1 MTLYDEKF
9 FNLIRNLG
17 GEVVTELLKVQ
28 SINSART
35 LLRMTDVYSFLD
47 LDSDGTT
54 VIKPGVANNINYI
67 FTLLRFKKEQ
77 LKEKEKNVDYESDM
91 LYSLVQNNPLLK
103 ALTRWYQK
111 AEQLPF
117 TEKQTL
123 LPTLIDNITNNLS
136 KSTNN
141 YRYDELVQ
149 RFAVIL
155 YILGGK
161 FAYNFVRLNLVCALP
176 CPTTITNL
184 IKDKHLKLNEAEFRF
199 DVLEQHFMSKNS
211 KYGFASEDTTGI
223 IKKVVY
229 NTDTNSFIGFC
240 TPLDNGVPVAHH
252 FRTESFYQLKEWFA
266 YVEKAALLNLH
277 MIQPLSQDV
286 TTSSSFILSAYGIS
300 NTFTSSDI
308 VQKWI
313 YIFNECSSR
322 NIRII
327 GFATVKQRNLPKEA
341 LNIFLF
347 SSQPCESTFENARA
361 LSGIY
366 HTVVNFTAADFLR
379 RSEKLSILNE
389 EKCNNVLDENDRE
402 LKFPIHHKESRVYY
416 DSLSK
421 NIILAAFN
429 RAKEL
434 VSNLNI
440 LPSLKECNACELNGL
455 SKNISD
461 SIRFNINSDNYLAT
475 YSDSSSD
482 SESDYDDEAMESNEF
497 DSDLINV
504 DEEDKDAAM
513 TRNFD
518 EIKTEKI
525 NFT

>member
-28 SINSART
+28 CINSTRT
-35 LLRMTDVYSFLD
+35 LLRMTDVYSFLE
-47 LDSDGTT
+47 LDCHEINDFKKKVTFNLANGTT

-67 FTLLRFKKEQ
+67 FNLLRFKEQQ
-77 LKEKEKNVDYESDM
+77 LKEKEKNVDYEKDV
-91 LYSLVQNNPLLK
+91 LYKLVQNNSLLK
-103 ALTRWYQK
+103 SLILWYQK
-111 AEQLPF
+111 AEQLHF

-136 KSTNN
+136 KSTNQ
-141 YRYDELVQ
+141 YCYDELVQ

-155 YILGGK
+155 YILGGR

-184 IKDKHLKLNEAEFRF
+184 IQDKNLKLNEAEFRF
-199 DVLEQHFMSKNS
+199 DLLEQHFMSKNS

-240 TPLDNGVPVAHH
+240 TPLDNGIPIAHH

-266 YVEKAALLNLH
+266 DVEKAALLNLH

-286 TTSSSFILSAYGIS
+286 TNSSSFILSAFSIS

-327 GFATVKQRNLPKEA
+327 GFATGNS
-341 LNIFLF
+341 IFF
-347 SSQPCESTFENARA
+347 
-361 LSGIY
+361 
-366 HTVVNFTAADFLR
+366 
-379 RSEKLSILNE
+379 
-389 EKCNNVLDENDRE
+389 
-402 LKFPIHHKESRVYY
+402 
-416 DSLSK
+416 
-421 NIILAAFN
+421 
-429 RAKEL
+429 
-434 VSNLNI
+434 
-440 LPSLKECNACELNGL
+440 
-455 SKNISD
+455 
-461 SIRFNINSDNYLAT
+461 
-475 YSDSSSD
+475 
-482 SESDYDDEAMESNEF
+482 
-497 DSDLINV
+497 
-504 DEEDKDAAM
+504 
-513 TRNFD
+513 
-518 EIKTEKI
+518 
-525 NFT
+525 